1 MYQTVRKIKPTRRSI
16 SGIYPFRQKES
27 IAYESS
33 LERDFIILQEADADV
48 IRVVAQP
55 VSLTFKLDN
64 RTYPYTPD
72 FLVLTNHSK
81 YQGILVEVKPEAE
94 WREHWRQWSTKWKVA
109 MNWCKA
115 NNFQF
120 RIYDESRIRT
130 QKLSN
135 IKQLNSLKH
144 QVLDQSQIDS
154 VLDNICQMGSVTVQ
168 EYLNTFSKEFW
179 PQQKHIIWY
188 LLAKGQ
194 VQANLEDNLDNEL
207 LIWSNSHD

>member
-55 VSLTFKLDN
+55 VSLTFKLNN

-72 FLVLTNHSK
+72 FLVLTNHSN

-94 WREHWRQWSTKWKVA
+94 WRENWRQWSTKWKVA

-135 IKQLNSLKH
+135 IKQLNLLKH

>member
-16 SGIYPFRQKES
+16 SGVYPFRQKES

-55 VSLTFKLDN
+55 VSLTFKLNN

-72 FLVLTNHSK
+72 FLVLTNHSN

-130 QKLSN
+130 QKLNN
-135 IKQLNSLKH
+135 IKQLNLLKH

-154 VLDNICQMGSVTVQ
+154 VLDSICQMGSVTVQ

-207 LIWSNSHD
+207 LIWSKSYD